1 MAKTNEIPKI
11 ALLKETLKNAE
22 ANLKT
27 AQILAQELAG
37 DKEFIKEVK
46 ARLKKAPQTE
56 TIEAAEGQ
64 KIIEGVFD
72 GENMVDDAGKKYP
85 VPANYA
91 SKSKLVEGDMLKLT
105 IAENGSFIYKQ
116 IGPVARKM
124 IRGVLTEENGEY
136 QIMAEGKVYKVILAS
151 VTYYRA
157 KPGDEVTIVV
167 PEAGDSTWAA
177 IENVIYNPE

>member
-27 AQILAQELAG
+27 AQVLAQELAG
-37 DKEFIKEVK
+37 DKEFIKQVK
-46 ARLKKAPQTE
+46 ERLKKAPQTE
-56 TIEAAEGQ
+56 TVEASEGQ

-105 IAENGSFIYKQ
+105 I
-116 IGPVARKM
+116 
-124 IRGVLTEENGEY
+124 
-136 QIMAEGKVYKVILAS
+136 
-151 VTYYRA
+151 
-157 KPGDEVTIVV
+157 
-167 PEAGDSTWAA
+167 
-177 IENVIYNPE
+177 